1 MAENE
6 LEGEVL
12 GISWDGTGYGPDGT
26 VWGGEFLITRG
37 AAFERFARF
46 RTFRLPG
53 GDKAVKEPR
62 RTAVGLLYE
71 LLGEEAFRERSQAP
85 FSALSVAELSVIRQM
100 LKRGVNA
107 PETSSVGRLF
117 DAVAS
122 LIGFRHYNNFE
133 GQAAMELEFALAG
146 VSSEQTYRCDVVH
159 SGSREE
165 NAGNAYT
172 PVCIVDWSPMIRD
185 ILTDVRKCVAIP
197 LISKKFHNALVQVVV
212 DVAREA
218 GIGRVILSGGCFQNR
233 FLTER
238 AVNRL
243 RSAGFQ
249 PYWHQR
255 IPPNDGGISLGQ
267 AYGALLS
274 GGRLP
279 QPGNQISTEVV

>member
-1 MAENE
+1 
-6 LEGEVL
+6 
-12 GISWDGTGYGPDGT
+12 
-26 VWGGEFLITRG
+26 
-37 AAFERFARF
+37 
-46 RTFRLPG
+46 
-53 GDKAVKEPR
+53 
-62 RTAVGLLYE
+62 
-71 LLGEEAFRERSQAP
+71 
-85 FSALSVAELSVIRQM
+85 
-100 LKRGVNA
+100 
-107 PETSSVGRLF
+107 
-117 DAVAS
+117 
-122 LIGFRHYNNFE
+122 
-133 GQAAMELEFALAG
+133 
-146 VSSEQTYRCDVVH
+146 
-159 SGSREE
+159 
-165 NAGNAYT
+165 
-172 PVCIVDWSPMIRD
+172 MIRD